1 MARLFFLLNIDEV
14 SGMEGIR
21 EWVQGWGG
29 KLILG
34 LIVGLLGLSLLL
46 ADIQSSFTGNS
57 REPGVAEV
65 NGVDVS
71 RDLFDRVVRNQKER
85 LLANMGPE
93 ADPSKIDEKALREE
107 VRQAL
112 VDRELLSQAADAASY
127 HVSEAQLHEF
137 IRSNPSFQEE
147 GKFSQQRFEQALQQQ
162 GMNPTAYMAMLR
174 SEHKMQQMLGGFAQG
189 GFVTRKEFERLM
201 ALDAQKRDV
210 HLAVIPVAPNLA
222 KVTVSDAEVKAD
234 YEANVAKYLAP
245 EQVSIEYLELRRQD
259 LAATMT
265 VTEQDIQA
273 RYQERVKAL
282 SGNEQRRAAH
292 ILIKVDDKT
301 KDAAALAKI
310 KDIEKR
316 VRAGEDFA
324 KLAKEFSQDEGS
336 VASGGDLGFTG
347 RGQFVPE
354 FDKAMFAMKA
364 GEVTPPVKTE
374 YGYHLIKLL
383 EVRTE
388 AAPSLASLRAELEQ
402 EAREAKVEDLYQEQ
416 IEKLNE
422 VTYEAADL
430 KGPSAQFKLPIRS
443 LPAFTRKGGVDLA
456 ANRKVI
462 DAAFSDE
469 AVKEGKTLSVDI
481 DNGRVIWLRVAQ
493 HQPERRRPLTEVAAQ
508 VRQHL
513 QLEKARKLA
522 EAEAQAV
529 VKAVNAGKSLAEVAA
544 SHKLQWADRAA
555 TDRRTQFPHP
565 LLKEVAFRVAKP
577 AVGKVSAEVADLGTD
592 FAVVAVSKVESG
604 SASIPAE
611 QQANVRAML
620 GEARSQFDLQ
630 DYLAYQR
637 SKAEIVL
644 PKDKAA
650 EKE

>member
-1 MARLFFLLNIDEV
+1 
-14 SGMEGIR
+14 MEGIR
-21 EWVQGWGG
+21 VWVKGWGG

-34 LIVGLLGLSLLL
+34 LILGLLLISLL
-46 ADIQSSFTGNS
+46 AVDIQSYFTGGS

-71 RDLFDRVVRNQKER
+71 LDLFDRVVRNQKER
-85 LLANMGPE
+85 LLAGMGQN

-112 VDRELLSQAADAASY
+112 VDRELLSQASDAAGY
-127 HVSEAQLHEF
+127 HVAEAQMNEF
-137 IRSNPSFQEE
+137 IRSNPNFQEE
-147 GKFSQQRFEQALQQQ
+147 GKFSQQRYEQALQQQ
-162 GMNPTAYMAMLR
+162 GMKPTAYMAMLR

-189 GFVTRKEFERLM
+189 GFVTRKEFERLL
-201 ALDAQKRDV
+201 ALDGQKRDV

-234 YEANVAKYLAP
+234 YEANLAQYLAP
-245 EQVSIEYLELRRQD
+245 ELVSIEYVELHRQD
-259 LAATMT
+259 IATALP

-292 ILIKVDDKT
+292 ILIKVDNKT

-316 VRAGEDFA
+316 VRAGEDFS

-364 GEVTPPVKTE
+364 GEVSAPVKSE

-402 EAREAKVEDLYQEQ
+402 EAREAKAEDLYQER

-430 KGPSAQFKLPIRS
+430 KGPSAQFKLPIRT

-469 AVKEGKTLSVDI
+469 AIKEGKTLSVDI
-481 DNGRVIWLRVAQ
+481 DNGQVIWLRVAQ
-493 HQPERRRPLTEVAAQ
+493 HQPEHRRPLAEVAAQ

-513 QLEKARKLA
+513 QLGKARKLA
-522 EAEAQAV
+522 EAEAREV
-529 VKAVNAGKSLAEVAA
+529 VKALTAGKTLAEVAA
-544 SHKLQWADRAA
+544 SHKLQWAARAGA
-555 TDRRTQFPHP
+555 ERRSQFPHP
-565 LLKEVAFRVAKP
+565 VLGEIAFRITRP
-577 AVGKVSAEVADLGTD
+577 AAGKLSADVADLGTD
-592 FAVVAVSKVESG
+592 FAIVAISKVEDG
-604 SASIPAE
+604 SSTIPAE
-611 QQANVRAML
+611 QQANVRQML

-637 SKAEIVL
+637 SKAKIVL
-644 PKDKAA
+644 PKAKAA